1 MPMWSFVPKIRPLF
15 SAVLYYNDAD
25 QDPAIAAPRPTIT
38 FEFKFDVTKIEI
50 AAERRRIVRRTKE
63 NVLVVRDLGHFLAR
77 QQSRAEFIRELEAD
91 APLIG
96 ALPEFARDYIKQ
108 QFPRFVCGVVARSAS
123 KPRLEDLRVVVNVA
137 AKTYSSV
144 FCCDR
149 CPICFD
155 EFCEGESPF
164 VDFKLLPC
172 GHGFHRSCVVEWL
185 RKNPTCPTCR
195 QPTSKPRGFDK

>member
-1 MPMWSFVPKIRPLF
+1 MPTWSFVPKIRPLF

-25 QDPAIAAPRPTIT
+25 QETATAAPRPTIT
-38 FEFKFDVTKIEI
+38 FEFKFNVTKIEI

-63 NVLVVRDLGHFLAR
+63 DVLVVRDLGHFLAR

-96 ALPEFARDYIKQ
+96 ALPKFARDYIKQ

-123 KPRLEDLRVVVNVA
+123 EPRLEDLRVLVNVTE
-137 AKTYSSV
+137 KTYSSV

-155 EFCEGESPF
+155 EFRARGVAVRRLQTAPLRPRLSPE
-164 VDFKLLPC
+164 L
-172 GHGFHRSCVVEWL
+172 RRRMAVEEPDL
-185 RKNPTCPTCR
+185 PTCR